1 MNTNRTWHPVV
12 LLAVCLAMLASSVT
26 GTVLA
31 SAPQAG
37 RPFADPAFANLWART
52 DALVAGG
59 KIKRSF
65 YWGVQP
71 NTDGI
76 YEDFAEGPNG
86 KHLVQYFDK
95 GRMEINNPN
104 GDKNSPFY
112 VTTGLLTLEMI
123 SGFIQTGA
131 GAQQDHWRAEIPVA
145 GDTDDP
151 TAPTYASLRNHYIS
165 WDNPRPLGQVMTD
178 TIDRA
183 GTEGAAGYYARYNV
197 KVAKAVNFD
206 ERVPYNVPNVFWQ
219 FLNASGPVLIN
230 GKQTTAR
237 LSDPW
242 FYVTGRPATRAYWT
256 SVKVAG
262 KQTDVLFQAYERRVL
277 TYVPSAPAGWQVQM
291 GNIGLHYYDWRYNGA
306 GKPASAFCATPPV
319 GGFRSLWISNLEVQK
334 NVGCPGVRYGIS
346 SIFAV
351 QHFEHGYMLSH
362 TLRSIGSH
370 SETRVDKWI
379 YVFYDDGTARQYPD
393 GYDPSV
399 SQPTPET
406 APQGLVTPVLGF
418 GKLWR
423 EQPGVRAR
431 LGWAT
436 APEFTPADSDWAVF
450 EYGIMVYTGAQ
461 DDKVFVLYN
470 HSGLSGVINSWAVF
484 EGAYRQ

>member
-1 MNTNRTWHPVV
+1 MKNNRYRSSIV
-12 LLAVCLAMLASSVT
+12 LFAVCLAMLTGSVR
-26 GTVLA
+26 GTALA

-37 RPFADPAFANLWART
+37 RPFADPAFASLWART
-52 DALVAGG
+52 DALVAGT
-59 KIKRSF
+59 KVQRSF

-71 NTDGI
+71 NTGAI

-131 GAQQDHWRAEIPVA
+131 GAQQDHWRADIPVA
-145 GDTDDP
+145 GDTDDQN
-151 TAPTYASLRNHYIS
+151 APTYASLRQHYIS
-165 WDNPRPLGQVMTD
+165 WDNPRPVGQVITD
-178 TIDRA
+178 TINRA
-183 GTEGAAGYYARYNV
+183 GTEGADSRYARYNI
-197 KVAKAVNFD
+197 KVAKVVNFD

-219 FLNASGPVLIN
+219 FLNASGPVLVN

-256 SVKVAG
+256 NVRIAG
-262 KQTDVLFQAYERRVL
+262 KPTDVLFQAYERRVL

-306 GKPASAFCATPPV
+306 GKPTTPVCASPPP
-319 GGFRSLWISNLEVQK
+319 GGFRSFWLSNTEVQK
-334 NVGCPGVRYGIS
+334 NVGCTVGKFGTSVT
-346 SIFAV
+346 FAV
-351 QHFEHGYMLSH
+351 QHFEHGHMLSQ
-362 TLRSIGSH
+362 TVISPGSH
-370 SETRVDKWI
+370 GGTYTDKSI
-379 YVFYDDGTARQYPD
+379 YVLYDDGTARQFVDAYSSANPE
-393 GYDPSV
+393 
-399 SQPTPET
+399 PTPET
-406 APQGLVTPVLGF
+406 APQGLFTPILGF

-423 EQPGVRAR
+423 EQAGMRAR

-436 APEFTPADSDWAVF
+436 VPEFTPPDADWANF
-450 EYGIMVYTGAQ
+450 EHGMMVYTGIN

-470 HSGLSGVINSWAVF
+470 RSGLSGLIDSGSVF
-484 EGAYRQ
+484 DKAYRP